1 MKDFVLEQFRGE
13 LKNCPDLDVA
23 EKLLEGQLKVI
34 QAYKKDPEQYFQ
46 RIQDLV
52 EDLCADDSLDI
63 VYIPVVEL
71 GKVLQMSE
79 EDYQSYLKKVANP
92 GE

>member
-1 MKDFVLEQFRGE
+1 MKDFVLAQFRGE
-13 LKNCPDLDVA
+13 LKICPDLDVA
-23 EKLLEGQLKVI
+23 EKLLEGQLKII
-34 QAYKKDPEQYFQ
+34 QAYKKDPEQYLQ
-46 RIQDLV
+46 RIQDL

-79 EDYQSYLKKVANP
+79 EDYQSYLKKVACP
-92 GE
+92 EE